1 MNLEAAC
8 SNQPQNYTIL
18 SGKREIE
25 IENCDLDESNEDL
38 KSFLQDEAGLGN
50 SEISKI
56 CADSCTDPETCSSC
70 FDVNEKMN
78 EIEFWHQ
85 EHPQQSLFDPQSNKC
100 AIVQNEFQS
109 CAAVYN
115 VKRQEDIKTGMHNL
129 IECCYLLGN
138 TVCATVIR
146 LGPVTLR
153 QSCKSSQKTLVVSG
167 FFSGRSKNL

>member
-1 MNLEAAC
+1 M
-8 SNQPQNYTIL
+8 

-25 IENCDLDESNEDL
+25 IENCDLEETDEDL
-38 KSFLQDEAGLGN
+38 KSFLQGEAGLGN

-56 CADSCTDPETCSSC
+56 CADSCTDPDTCSSC

-115 VKRQEDIKTGMHNL
+115 VKRQEDIKTGKNFWRYPIRKSSARSFKIL
-129 IECCYLLGN
+129 IFPIFLSRCS
-138 TVCATVIR
+138 
-146 LGPVTLR
+146 VTLR
-153 QSCKSSQKTLVVSG
+153 HGYPIKSGQTASPFPS
-167 FFSGRSKNL
+167 R

>member
-1 MNLEAAC
+1 MESIFSCKIYHETFYNSIVKSSFKVSQVNLEAAC

-25 IENCDLDESNEDL
+25 IENCDLEETDEDL
-38 KSFLQDEAGLGN
+38 KSFLQDEVGLGN
-50 SEISKI
+50 SEISKV
-56 CADSCTDPETCSSC
+56 CADECTDPEICSNC
-70 FDVNEKMN
+70 FDVNEKMS

-115 VKRQEDIKTGMHNL
+115 VKRQEDIKKGIYYIKLKINIKT
-129 IECCYLLGN
+129 IYLL
-138 TVCATVIR
+138 R
-146 LGPVTLR
+146 LI
-153 QSCKSSQKTLVVSG
+153 
-167 FFSGRSKNL
+167 

>member
-1 MNLEAAC
+1 M
-8 SNQPQNYTIL
+8 

-25 IENCDLDESNEDL
+25 IENCDLEETDEDL

-50 SEISKI
+50 SEIKKI
-56 CADSCTDPETCSSC
+56 CSDSCSDPETCSSC

-115 VKRQEDIKTGMHNL
+115 VKRQEDIKTGSFHL
-129 IECCYLLGN
+129 IFIGS
-138 TVCATVIR
+138 
-146 LGPVTLR
+146 P
-153 QSCKSSQKTLVVSG
+153 
-167 FFSGRSKNL
+167 